1 MNALVGQEAK
11 LDVAL
16 VWLRCDTRTDNSACE
31 DGSDLTRTRG
41 GAHVCGR
48 RQFEVVHDG
57 SRESKPS
64 VMVREAVR
72 NGWQRI
78 AMRLYLANLV
88 SQEYNAV
95 LSSEDCHA
103 RPSFPSLGGLSRE
116 SCTRGQGLDART
128 VDCRDGHQRSADA
141 VGHREGQAAGEAR

>member
-11 LDVAL
+11 VN
-16 VWLRCDTRTDNSACE
+16 RTLCWRLGGRAAD
-31 DGSDLTRTRG
+31 DGCRKDASDLSSTGGGLHLRG
-41 GAHVCGR
+41 R
-48 RQFEVVHDG
+48 WKFEVLHDG

-88 SQEYNAV
+88 SQE
-95 LSSEDCHA
+95 
-103 RPSFPSLGGLSRE
+103 
-116 SCTRGQGLDART
+116 
-128 VDCRDGHQRSADA
+128 
-141 VGHREGQAAGEAR
+141 

>member
-11 LDVAL
+11 ANFAL
-16 VWLRCDTRTDNSACE
+16 FLPIRSK
-31 DGSDLTRTRG
+31 
-41 GAHVCGR
+41 GADDGR
-48 RQFEVVHDG
+48 REDASDFSSTGGGLHPRGIWKFEVLHDG

-88 SQEYNAV
+88 SQE
-95 LSSEDCHA
+95 
-103 RPSFPSLGGLSRE
+103 
-116 SCTRGQGLDART
+116 
-128 VDCRDGHQRSADA
+128 
-141 VGHREGQAAGEAR
+141 